1 MVIRRT
7 QYPGHLNKQ
16 HLSSVALLQSRYTR
30 FDLDSTTDYAG
41 FMPGVLL
48 TTMSSS
54 MSSPAASAADD
65 SNNRRRSGRVVKKP
79 DFLAPEASATS
90 KRKRATP
97 DDEVEDDEDVE
108 MESEEEDEE
117 EAEPAEEEVR
127 ATKARMTKN
136 APKRPAAKKPKTNGA
151 VAHLPIRGTTTK
163 ARSRK
168 KKAQAPDTAD
178 AEEAGGLYTEVFAR
192 NHALEDVVTEWIR
205 HFHEGESEALADLIN
220 FVLKC
225 SGCDLKVTK
234 HEVEDVDGV
243 TAKLAD
249 LQEEFQAVS
258 DVAQPIQPH
267 TDCYVAKSCRIPNHL
282 QEQGHRSVQS
292 FSCWLLQCTGQGTR
306 GFWHTPCPHRIS

>member
-1 MVIRRT
+1 
-7 QYPGHLNKQ
+7 
-16 HLSSVALLQSRYTR
+16 
-30 FDLDSTTDYAG
+30 
-41 FMPGVLL
+41 
-48 TTMSSS
+48 MSSP
-54 MSSPAASAADD
+54 MSSPAPSAAGE
-65 SNNRRRSGRVVKKP
+65 SNSRRRSGRVVKKP

-90 KRKRATP
+90 KRKRANA
-97 DDEVEDDEDVE
+97 DEEVEDDEE
-108 MESEEEDEE
+108 MDDESEEEDEE

-127 ATKARMTKN
+127 ATKARKPKS

-205 HFHEGESEALADLIN
+205 HFNDGESDAVADLIN

-234 HEVEDVDGV
+234 HDVEDVDAV
-243 TAKLAD
+243 TGKLAE

-258 DVAQPIQPH
+258 DTAQIIQLH
-267 TDCYVAKSCRIPNHL
+267 TDRPTAKH
-282 QEQGHRSVQS
+282 
-292 FSCWLLQCTGQGTR
+292 
-306 GFWHTPCPHRIS
+306 

>member
-1 MVIRRT
+1 MVLFGVSNIWLAY
-7 QYPGHLNKQ
+7 Q
-16 HLSSVALLQSRYTR
+16 SSIHSTSRLYKSRHTR
-30 FDLDSTTDYAG
+30 FDLTSTTDYAG
-41 FMPGVLL
+41 SMPGVLL
-48 TTMSSS
+48 RN
-54 MSSPAASAADD
+54 MSSPLSSPTASTEGD

-90 KRKRATP
+90 KRKRATANE
-97 DDEVEDDEDVE
+97 EVEDDEDAE
-108 MESEEEDEE
+108 DESEEEDVE

-127 ATKARMTKN
+127 ATKARRPKN
-136 APKRPAAKKPKTNGA
+136 VPKRPAAKKPKTNGT

-163 ARSRK
+163 ARPRK

-205 HFHEGESEALADLIN
+205 HFHDGESEAVADLIN

-234 HEVEDVDGV
+234 HDIEDVDGV

-258 DVAQPIQPH
+258 DTAPI
-267 TDCYVAKSCRIPNHL
+267 I
-282 QEQGHRSVQS
+282 
-292 FSCWLLQCTGQGTR
+292 
-306 GFWHTPCPHRIS
+306 